1 MADGSI
7 RVEVAYAMPER
18 QHLVE
23 LEVAAGTTAGEA
35 VRWSGLLAE
44 YPGLDAADI
53 GVFGEPVAAS
63 HVLEDGDRVEIYRP
77 LEADPRDVRRERA
90 RRGRATSRRG

>member
-7 RVEVAYAMPER
+7 RVEVAYARPER

-23 LEVAAGTTAGEA
+23 LEVAVGTTAGEA
-35 VRWSGLLAE
+35 VRSSGLLDE
-44 YPGLDAADI
+44 YPALDTADI

-77 LEADPRDVRRERA
+77 LVADPRDVRRERA
-90 RRGRATSRRG
+90 RRGKSTDPRR